1 MRSKLG
7 IVYGGIL
14 IALMMVTSTLGFTHL
29 SFVAAG
35 DGARATVNEGVDTD
49 VTNNDDYTT
58 AQEYTSGDFLNG
70 NTGLGDTHRIDMYV
84 LKNVPAGKVINASLL
99 ITNFNTQP
107 GQGQCVLVEGW
118 NRYHQDHL
126 AWSNRE
132 DNPDRRRW
140 EAVSFLC
147 VVTGDY
153 YITVKP
159 IAGGGTI
166 NYQLNAQVFDPEDIT
181 TKIGSGGAFGTT
193 IPGQVS
199 SLKWYPGHWYKFT
212 MSGEDNGMND
222 YLYVNMTEPGAPDQR
237 LWGDIYV
244 RNLEPESYSYWLNHS
259 WWLDS
264 FVQYEEVHA
273 AACYPG
279 PHTYY
284 MDIQAFNTSG
294 QRSENYELRMTKTL
308 VESDG
313 DNHPKTS
320 TSVTYESGKT
330 TVRKYGNV
338 TRGPDMFDW
347 YKVYLNK
354 GEGVSANLTLME
366 KATAIFRLSIYRDNK
381 TSALPEPGYDMM
393 SSWTN
398 KPAESVLNRVN
409 ALTTNVTQEGWYYIA
424 VIAQIGLVPSN
435 ISNLCDWT
443 AQTAWAK
450 YMLDI
455 TLPDRTVPPNIV
467 NEPPQI
473 NMPEGGTDTS
483 IKLNYT
489 GSNNGIF
496 ADADMAKEWGDS
508 LTFTSG
514 GNPNLEIMISPN
526 SEDQEATASI
536 KPNKYWNGEANITF
550 TATDL
555 YGKSTSVVVHVRV
568 TPVNDAPFIK
578 AKIPDFTIFE
588 GSVNNTMKDIDL
600 YNVFGDPDF
609 PPFGEDNLTF
619 TVDASQFPAEIKE
632 NKLTFGTAPSFPG
645 KENHIVTVIV
655 NATDKGG
662 LMAQMVVNITVINLN
677 RAPDYI
683 EAANKIERAED
694 EVSYFDLHTL
704 FIDPD
709 SDPLNFVYLGGA
721 SDNLTVEIAPNGS
734 AVFRPSHDYFTAQEI
749 LRFKAI
755 DPLGANRTG
764 ELLVRISN
772 VNDPPYL
779 VPGGMVPDPLEEIN
793 VNENDAI
800 TFRVTASDV
809 DNKTTE
815 LRYTWFV
822 DDVEKTRLG
831 TSSFAWRPTFEDA
844 GPHVIKVRV
853 SDGLAYIDAEWNVTV
868 LNVNQVPIVL
878 DLWPLNNTE
887 VDYNAKI
894 TFRAN
899 ATDPDGDPLTFYWR
913 LSDGTLLKTE
923 TGKTS
928 SVFSKI
934 LSGGKQHIVVLEVQ
948 DGKGGVTRQYL
959 YIKVKAKP
967 AGGNFIPGFES
978 IAGIGAIALVGIAIA
993 LMRRK
998 QD

>member
-1 MRSKLG
+1 MGRKSG
-7 IVYGGIL
+7 EVCGGLL
-14 IALMMVTSTLGFTHL
+14 IAFLMVASTLGITNLAFAT
-29 SFVAAG
+29 AG
-35 DGARATVNEGVDTD
+35 DGARATVTEGVDTD
-49 VTNNDDYTT
+49 ASNNDDYGT
-58 AQEYTSGDFLNG
+58 AQVYTSGDFLLG
-70 NTGLGDTHRIDMYV
+70 TTGLGDMHRSDMFV

-107 GQGQCVLVEGW
+107 GQGQCILLEGW
-118 NRYHQDHL
+118 NKYHMDHL

-132 DNPDRRRW
+132 DNPERRRW
-140 EAVSFLC
+140 EAISFLC

-153 YITVKP
+153 YISVKP

-212 MSGEDNGMND
+212 MYGEQNGMND

-244 RNLEPESYSYWLNHS
+244 RNLEPESWSYWLNHS

-273 AACYPG
+273 AAAYEG
-279 PHTYY
+279 PRTYY
-284 MDIQAFNTSG
+284 MDIQAYNTSG
-294 QRSENYELRMTKTL
+294 QRSENYELRLTKTL

-313 DNHPKTS
+313 DNHPKIATP
-320 TSVTYESGKT
+320 VTYESGKT

-366 KATAIFRLSIYRDNK
+366 KGTAIFRLSIYRDNK
-381 TSALPEPGYDMM
+381 TSSLPEPGYDLM

-398 KPAESVLNRVN
+398 KPKDTVLNRVN
-409 ALTTNVTQEGWYYIA
+409 ALTTDVNQEGWYYIG
-424 VIAQIGLVPSN
+424 VVAQIGLVPSN

-455 TLPDRTVPPNIV
+455 TLPDRTVPPAV
-467 NEPPQI
+467 QNEPPQI
-473 NMPEGGTDTS
+473 NMPEGGTDTT

-489 GSNNGIF
+489 GSNNGVF
-496 ADADMAKEWGDS
+496 SDADIAKEWGDALS
-508 LTFTSG
+508 FTSG
-514 GNPNLEIMISPN
+514 GNPNFQIVIDPV
-526 SEDQEATASI
+526 SEDSEATANI
-536 KPNKYWNGEANITF
+536 TPNKYWNGEADIVF

-555 YGKSTSVVVHVRV
+555 YGKSTSVNVHVRV
-568 TPVNDAPFIK
+568 TPVNDAPIVK
-578 AKIPDFTIFE
+578 AKVPDFTVFE

-600 YNVFGDPDF
+600 FNVFGDPDF
-609 PPFGEDNLTF
+609 PPFGDDNLTF
-619 TVDASQFPAEIKE
+619 SVDSSQFPATITD
-632 NKLTFGTAPSFPG
+632 NKLTFGAAPSFPG
-645 KENHIVTVIV
+645 KENHIVTVKIT
-655 NATDKGG
+655 ATDKGN
-662 LMAQMVVNITVINLN
+662 LQATQVINITVINLN
-677 RAPDYI
+677 RCPNYI
-683 EAANKIERAED
+683 EEANKIEILED
-694 EVSYFDLHTL
+694 MVSYFDLHNL
-704 FIDPD
+704 FVDPD
-709 SDPLNFVYLGGA
+709 ADPLNFVYMGGA

-734 AVFRPSHDYFTAQEI
+734 AVFRPSHDFFTAQEI
-749 LRFKAI
+749 LKFKAI

-764 ELLVRISN
+764 ELIVRIRN
-772 VNDPPYL
+772 VNDAPYL

-793 VNENDAI
+793 LNEDATV
-800 TFRVTASDV
+800 TFRVTANDV
-809 DNKTTE
+809 DNKTSE
-815 LRYTWFV
+815 LRYTWYI
-822 DDVEKTRLG
+822 DDAEKTRLG
-831 TSSFAWRPTFEDA
+831 TSSFSWRPTFGDA
-844 GPHVIKVRV
+844 GAHVIKVRI
-853 SDGLAYIDAEWNVTV
+853 SDGMDYIDAEWNVTV
-868 LNVNQVPIVL
+868 VNVNQAPLIL

-894 TFRAN
+894 TFRVN
-899 ATDPDGDPLTFYWR
+899 ASDPDSDALTFYWR
-913 LSDGTLLKTE
+913 LSDGTLLKTT
-923 TGKTS
+923 TGTTS
-928 SVFSKI
+928 STFSKV

-948 DGKGGVTRQYL
+948 DGKGGVTRAYL

-967 AGGNFIPGFES
+967 ASDNPLPGFET
-978 IAGIGAIALVGIAIA
+978 IALIGALALVGVAMT
-993 LMRRK
+993 LLRRK
-998 QD
+998 Q